1 MDVRSNR
8 QTEEQT
14 MEFPALQVR
23 DLEGVD
29 YVIPDELP
37 GGPHVII
44 LAFQQWHQLIVN
56 RWTKP
61 LEAIAERHPGT
72 EVWEVPSM
80 SRGYRLFR
88 GGIDGG
94 MRAGIPDTNVR
105 RHTLTAY
112 TDLKALAKAL
122 DLDTL
127 ETVQVFVVDCDG
139 TVRWH
144 GTGEPSADALDA
156 LDAAIPPCG

>member
-1 MDVRSNR
+1 
-8 QTEEQT
+8 

-23 DLEGVD
+23 DLEGAA
-29 YVIPDELP
+29 YVIPDGLP

-44 LAFQQWHQLIVN
+44 LAFQQWHQSIVN
-56 RWTKP
+56 LWKGP
-61 LEAIAERHPGT
+61 LEEIAERHPGT
-72 EVWEVPSM
+72 EVWEVPSI

-88 GGIDGG
+88 ASIDGG
-94 MRAGIPDTNVR
+94 MRAGIPDSNVR

-112 TDLKALAKAL
+112 TDLSELARAL

-127 ETVQVFVVDCDG
+127 DTVHVFVVDCDG

-144 GTGEPSADALDA
+144 AEGEP
-156 LDAAIPPCG
+156 DAASLEALEASLPPCG

>member
-1 MDVRSNR
+1 M
-8 QTEEQT
+8 Q
-14 MEFPALQVR
+14 FPALQVR

-44 LAFQQWHQLIVN
+44 LAFQQWHQLVVN
-56 RWTKP
+56 KWKP
-61 LEAIAERHPGT
+61 PLKNIAERHPGT
-72 EVWEVPSM
+72 EVWEVPSI

-88 GGIDGG
+88 SSIDGG
-94 MRAGIPDTNVR
+94 MRAGIPDPDVR

-112 TDLKALAKAL
+112 TDLGQLANALGIDSL
-122 DLDTL
+122 D
-127 ETVQVFVVDCDG
+127 TVQVFVVDCDG

-144 GTGEPSADALDA
+144 GEGEPSAQSLEALEAA
-156 LDAAIPPCG
+156 LPPCG